1 MEAILPTEIATPIPR
16 DGLLTTATNNS
27 EIAHDL
33 DTVDESRELAKII
46 MASYQQ
52 KMSNSYNKNV
62 YIRTFAVRD
71 LVLRKVFQN
80 TMDMNGGNFATTWE
94 RPYLIDSIVG
104 RGAYRLF
111 TLDGIQVPRSWNSWH
126 LKKYHM

>member
-33 DTVDESRELAKII
+33 DTVDESRELVKIR

-71 LVLRKVFQN
+71 LVEEGVSKY
-80 TMDMNGGNFATTWE
+80 DGHE
-94 RPYLIDSIVG
+94 RWKLCYYMGTPIL
-104 RGAYRLF
+104 
-111 TLDGIQVPRSWNSWH
+111 N
-126 LKKYHM
+126 